1 MRRCLLAASLL
12 AACAAAGAQTMYRCG
27 NTFSQTPC
35 GSDAKAGVTP
45 RGENGG
51 GAAST
56 ADAGAARP
64 RAQPCL
70 AELAQRVG
78 VEGPGALK
86 IGRME
91 GPKVEAIDVKG
102 EKLVVRTY
110 EFTALTRNAYG
121 GQTPAASF
129 TCHLSE
135 DEQRVVRLSER
146 PAR

>member
-1 MRRCLLAASLL
+1 MRRSLLAACLL

-35 GSDAKAGVTP
+35 GSDAKSAAVPRSESGGVAGS
-45 RGENGG
+45 GE
-51 GAAST
+51 
-56 ADAGAARP
+56 AGAVKP

-121 GQTPAASF
+121 GQTPAATF

-135 DEQRVVRLSER
+135 DEQRVVRLNER
-146 PAR
+146 AGGR

>member
-1 MRRCLLAASLL
+1 MPRSLL
-12 AACAAAGAQTMYRCG
+12 AAAALLTLCAAAGAQTMYRCG

-35 GSDAKAGVTP
+35 GNDAKASPAP
-45 RGENGG
+45 RPGDG
-51 GAAST
+51 GA
-56 ADAGAARP
+56 GPAAEAERT

-78 VEGPGALK
+78 VAGPAALK

-91 GPKVEAIDVKG
+91 GPRVEAIDIKG

-121 GQTPAASF
+121 GQSPGARF

-135 DEQRVVRLSER
+135 DEQRLVRLIEH

>member
-1 MRRCLLAASLL
+1 
-12 AACAAAGAQTMYRCG
+12 MYRCG

-35 GSDAKAGVTP
+35 GSDAKAAPAP
-45 RGENGG
+45 RGEKG
-51 GAAST
+51 GAAANSGE
-56 ADAGAARP
+56 AGGVAP

-91 GPKVEAIDVKG
+91 GPRVEAIDVKG

-121 GQTPAASF
+121 GQTPAATF

-135 DEQRVVRLSER
+135 DEQRVVRLNER
-146 PAR
+146 AGGR